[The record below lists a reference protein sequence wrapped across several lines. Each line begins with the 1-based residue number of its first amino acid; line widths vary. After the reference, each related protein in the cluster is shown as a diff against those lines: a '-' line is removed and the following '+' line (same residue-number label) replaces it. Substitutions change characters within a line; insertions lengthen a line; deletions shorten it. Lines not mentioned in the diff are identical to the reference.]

1 MVMFLDKHNNYFT
14 LMMLIIG
21 IPVKLS
27 CRLEFDISLMDVME
41 RIQEK
46 HPRVDFILID
56 VFILH

>member
-1 MVMFLDKHNNYFT
+1 MVTFLDKHNNYFT

-27 CRLEFDISLMDVME
+27 CRLDFDILLMNVME

-46 HPRVDFILID
+46 KPTVNFILMN
-56 VFILH
+56 VFI